1 MEDSEEDDADD
12 VIDQEEDMQDEE
24 EKQVAEVEE
33 EEEEEE
39 EIDDGVES
47 EDPVKSIKAF
57 KRLVVS
63 VLEENEMDKK
73 RACKMEIIDF
83 LNLLKI
89 MNEKGIHFK

>member
-1 MEDSEEDDADD
+1 VKEVEVPDA
-12 VIDQEEDMQDEE
+12 DEE
-24 EKQVAEVEE
+24 EEDEEIEE
-33 EEEEEE
+33 EEGE
-39 EIDDGVES
+39 ES

-57 KRLVVS
+57 KKLVVS

>member
-1 MEDSEEDDADD
+1 VEDSDSDADG
-12 VIDQEEDMQDEE
+12 IDQEVDMQDEE
-24 EKQVAEVEE
+24 EKQVPEEVDEE
-33 EEEEEE
+33 EEDEEIEEE
-39 EIDDGVES
+39 DGEES

-57 KRLVVS
+57 KKLVVS

>member
-1 MEDSEEDDADD
+1 
-12 VIDQEEDMQDEE
+12 MQDEE